1 MKLTVRQLMIVWM
14 LAMAKTPSVNEAFN
28 EAAQTARDL
37 PLHANTLL
45 GKKVRVRKCGARL
58 RVPATTQGREAVFV
72 CQLEKH
78 DADVPHQEVGF
89 VQMPNDT
96 SRKFT
101 MTWVDE
107 GVASLRRHI
116 PNKPRTSAPK
126 VRAVK

>member
-1 MKLTVRQLMIVWM
+1 MPPEFT
-14 LAMAKTPSVNEAFN
+14 VNEAFKK
-28 EAAQTARDL
+28 AADTARDL
-37 PLHANTLL
+37 PLPANTLL

-89 VQMPNDT
+89 VHMANDT
-96 SRKFT
+96 SRRFQ
-101 MTWVDE
+101 MTWTDE
-107 GVASLRRHI
+107 GVASLRNHPPVR
-116 PNKPRTSAPK
+116 PRAAK

>member
-1 MKLTVRQLMIVWM
+1 MVMAMPVSPTV
-14 LAMAKTPSVNEAFN
+14 NDAFN
-28 EAAQTARDL
+28 EAQRTAKAL
-37 PLHANTLL
+37 PLPANTLL

-58 RVPATTQGREAVFV
+58 RVPATTAGREAVFV

-78 DADVPHQEVGF
+78 DANVPHQEIGF
-89 VQMPNDT
+89 VHMANDT

-107 GVASLRRHI
+107 GVASLRNHTTVR
-116 PNKPRTSAPK
+116 PRTTTPK